1 MDNLEDE
8 LTLSALSLLVKDL
21 LILFSAE
28 NEGVI
33 NVLGQFNILPL
44 ALSTNIIYRTLF
56 RNVVQR
62 CRASSRGLQ
71 ILLRTNGAGS

>member
-33 NVLGQFNILPL
+33 NVLGQSNSRPEV
-44 ALSTNIIYRTLF
+44 LSTNVNHRTLF
-56 RNVVQR
+56 
-62 CRASSRGLQ
+62 
-71 ILLRTNGAGS
+71 

>member
-1 MDNLEDE
+1 MKLPLTKTRKFFMDNLEDE

-33 NVLGQFNILPL
+33 NVLGQSHIMLEVPW
-44 ALSTNIIYRTLF
+44 Y
-56 RNVVQR
+56 
-62 CRASSRGLQ
+62 
-71 ILLRTNGAGS
+71 

>member
-33 NVLGQFNILPL
+33 NVLGHFNI
-44 ALSTNIIYRTLF
+44 TLQ
-56 RNVVQR
+56 VP
-62 CRASSRGLQ
+62 SY
-71 ILLRTNGAGS
+71 

>member
-1 MDNLEDE
+1 MDSLEDE

-33 NVLGQFNILPL
+33 NVLGQYVIMLEVPW
-44 ALSTNIIYRTLF
+44 Y
-56 RNVVQR
+56 
-62 CRASSRGLQ
+62 
-71 ILLRTNGAGS
+71 